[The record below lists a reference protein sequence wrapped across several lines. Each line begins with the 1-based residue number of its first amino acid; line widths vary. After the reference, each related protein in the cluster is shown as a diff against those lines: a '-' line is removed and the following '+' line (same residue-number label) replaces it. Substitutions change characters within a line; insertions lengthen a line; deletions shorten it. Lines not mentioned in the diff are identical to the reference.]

1 MNFIKNIEEK
11 KFEFYDQIHESY
23 FIYNTCDLYR
33 KKTCKKNVYNNS
45 IYIIQKLRQT
55 EYSFLSYYED
65 NGKSKTIEHMINTLN
80 IYQQLDNI
88 NTCYS
93 NLFNYDNIHII
104 LKDFYTILYELH
116 DRLVF
121 YYRVMNEKILFK
133 NNNIYIINVNKHN
146 YCVHYILKHF
156 KTDTLPTMIFFDA
169 HPDLNKPEQN
179 VFIDINN
186 EDYNNIGAVNIPILL
201 NYKKNNGVH
210 WILPDN
216 QPYSYVKKFM
226 GITEDNLNIVPIDEK
241 TEYIKKFE
249 YNGHTINEPH
259 FNPKKYCRQ
268 RKLLTSI
275 QPILYTLTSIEYFRF
290 FENITDD
297 YILNIDLDY
306 FISYGDIVTSKIFDI
321 FNSEDDIDLDIIST
335 NLCNINLEMRH
346 LGEENNEKLNKE
358 LSSIRIK
365 INQFL
370 SFINKIKNLGKIP
383 KMIIFCD
390 SSRVNFSLFDDCIGI
405 GYTKNTNNIVK
416 NTMTNQYLPKRYA
429 FWLRNTLFNHIRHI
443 LGEEIKML

>member
-1 MNFIKNIEEK
+1 MNFIKNIDT

-23 FIYNTCDLYR
+23 FMYNTLDHSTKSQSKL
-33 KKTCKKNVYNNS
+33 KLHKTS
-45 IYIIQKLRQT
+45 TFIIQKLRQK

-65 NGKSKTIEHMINTLN
+65 NGKSKTIEHMIKTLD
-80 IYQQLDNI
+80 IVKQLDI
-88 NTCYS
+88 FGTCYS
-93 NLFNYDNIHII
+93 NLTAYGDFNAI
-104 LKDFYTILYELH
+104 LYTFYTFLYELH

-121 YYRVMNEKILFK
+121 YYRAMNEKIRFK
-133 NNNIYIINVNKHN
+133 NNNIHIININKHN

-156 KTDTLPTMIFFDA
+156 KTDTLPTMIFFDT
-169 HPDLNKPEQN
+169 HPDLNNAQIQN
-179 VFIDINN
+179 AFTDINK

-226 GITEDNLNIVPIDEK
+226 GIREDNLNIVPFDEK
-241 TEYIKKFE
+241 TEYIKKYE

-259 FNPKKYCRQ
+259 FNPKKYNKQ
-268 RKLLTSI
+268 NKLITSI
-275 QPILYTLTSIEYFRF
+275 QPVLYTLTNIEYFRF
-290 FENITDD
+290 FENITPD

-306 FISYGDIVTSKIFDI
+306 FISHGTVETTLIFDKYDPQNI
-321 FNSEDDIDLDIIST
+321 TGDIIST
-335 NLCNINLEMRH
+335 NLCNINLEMSH
-346 LGEENNEKLNKE
+346 LNPSNNKKLNKE

-365 INQFL
+365 IDQIL

-390 SSRVNFSLFDDCIGI
+390 SSRVDFSLFDDCIGL
-405 GYTKNTNNIVK
+405 GNTDDI
-416 NTMTNQYLPKRYA
+416 NTTNCMLNTFLPKRYA
-429 FWLRNTLFNHIRHI
+429 FWLRNTLFNHIRNI
-443 LGEEIKML
+443 LGEDIIIL